1 MGFSSNG
8 CAVRCDAYTIVY
20 IDRRLS
26 TKAPVPRTAAPAR
39 KSASR
44 RPPAPGEAKA
54 SRGDLAYRQ
63 LFEAIERGT
72 LKPGARLREVE
83 LSAWLGASR
92 TPVREAL
99 GRLEGEG
106 LIDRDPSR
114 GMIVAELD
122 HGLVAE
128 LYAMREV
135 LEGTAAA
142 LAARHASEAEIDA
155 LREIAAKDRDL
166 ADATRIAR
174 VNRLFHESLFRA
186 AHNRFLL
193 RAVNALRQSMVL
205 LGPTTLA
212 TPGRPDKARGEHE
225 AIVEA
230 IARRDPAG
238 ADEAARAH
246 IRAAYRARLA
256 LILEN

>member
-1 MGFSSNG
+1 
-8 CAVRCDAYTIVY
+8 
-20 IDRRLS
+20 
-26 TKAPVPRTAAPAR
+26 
-39 KSASR
+39 
-44 RPPAPGEAKA
+44 
-54 SRGDLAYRQ
+54 
-63 LFEAIERGT
+63 
-72 LKPGARLREVE
+72 
-83 LSAWLGASR
+83 
-92 TPVREAL
+92 VREAL
-99 GRLEGEG
+99 GRLESEG
-106 LIDRDPSR
+106 LVSRAPSR
-114 GMIVAELD
+114 GVVVAELD

-155 LREIAAKDRDL
+155 LREIAAMDRGVE
-166 ADATRIAR
+166 DAVRLAR
-174 VNRLFHESLFRA
+174 VNRHFHEALFRS

-225 AIVEA
+225 RIVDA
-230 IARRDPAG
+230 IARRDGAA

-246 IRAAYRARLA
+246 IRAAYRARLS
-256 LILEN
+256 LMLEP

>member
-1 MGFSSNG
+1 MTKH
-8 CAVRCDAYTIVY
+8 AAA
-20 IDRRLS
+20 RR
-26 TKAPVPRTAAPAR
+26 AAP
-39 KSASR
+39 R
-44 RPPAPGEAKA
+44 RRAVPPPAAMQG
-54 SRGDLAYRQ
+54 SRGDLAYAR
-63 LFEAIERGT
+63 LFEAIERGE
-72 LKPGARLREVE
+72 LKPGTRLVELE

-99 GRLEGEG
+99 GRLESEG
-106 LIDRDPSR
+106 LVARDPSR
-114 GMIVAELD
+114 GVVVAELD

-155 LREIAAKDRDL
+155 LREIAQLDRGVE
-166 ADATRIAR
+166 DAIRLAR
-174 VNRLFHESLFRA
+174 VNRHFHEALFRS

-225 AIVEA
+225 RIVEA
-230 IARRDPAG
+230 ISRRDEAA

-246 IRAAYRARLA
+246 IRAAYRARLS
-256 LILEN
+256 LMLEP